1 MPDRKWLVPTVAGLA
16 LAFVLGQAFLPFAN
30 AFSFLQYPGCALRS
44 GWDTVRTGTS
54 VNAAADVILRA
65 ATIDAEVAR
74 LTEERDDIMAR
85 RQNLRSERL
94 VLQRMIE
101 SARLDCAA
109 REDCDPDRFTPDTVM
124 DSYLLPGPRSLSDF
138 DRSLDSAIEEHS
150 GIVSEI
156 DEVQATRP
164 ATGAERDRL
173 TRFFDLP
180 QACVSLLMTDKRRR
194 AGAVLGLHQ
203 TND

>member
-30 AFSFLQYPGCALRS
+30 AFS
-44 GWDTVRTGTS
+44 
-54 VNAAADVILRA
+54 
-65 ATIDAEVAR
+65 
-74 LTEERDDIMAR
+74 
-85 RQNLRSERL
+85 
-94 VLQRMIE
+94 

-194 AGAVLGLHQ
+194 AGAASGLHQ
-203 TND
+203 SND